1 MSFMCLNTHI
11 MFKPVK
17 TRTCTQITTGQKQ
30 EHEIIFLVAKSLLTA
45 LIDYYYYYYYYYLF
59 Q

>member
-45 LIDYYYYYYYYYLF
+45 LIDYYYYLF